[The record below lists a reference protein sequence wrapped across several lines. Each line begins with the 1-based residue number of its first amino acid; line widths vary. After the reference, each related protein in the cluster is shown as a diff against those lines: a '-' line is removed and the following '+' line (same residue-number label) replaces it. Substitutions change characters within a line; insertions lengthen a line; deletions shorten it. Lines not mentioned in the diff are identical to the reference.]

1 MGYAPIGICALMAC
15 TVGTYG
21 AQLGGFLAKY
31 LGASYVCVL
40 IQIAVY
46 GVLLT
51 VFGKCNPFWFLK
63 KASPFNDRQL
73 SEPAPAL
80 HVYRLE

>member
-1 MGYAPIGICALMAC
+1 MIMGYAPIGICALMAC

-40 IQIAVY
+40 IQIIVY

-51 VFGKCNPFWFLK
+51 ILENATRFGF
-63 KASPFNDRQL
+63 SRR
-73 SEPAPAL
+73 
-80 HVYRLE
+80 RLL